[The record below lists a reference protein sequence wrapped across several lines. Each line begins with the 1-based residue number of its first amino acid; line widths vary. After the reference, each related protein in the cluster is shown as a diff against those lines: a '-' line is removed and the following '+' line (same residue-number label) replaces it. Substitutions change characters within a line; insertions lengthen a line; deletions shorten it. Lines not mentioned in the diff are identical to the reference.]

1 MPLPT
6 DKKQNYGTV
15 KPLYSRVAFLGILG
29 ALAIVLSIME
39 NVIMPALPFMPPGAK
54 PGLSNIVMMFA
65 ACTLGWQETL
75 LIVVFK
81 SLFVLI
87 TRGGSAFLMSISG
100 GLLSSLAAL
109 ILIRMNLKNISLI
122 GISVVAAVVHNIGQ
136 LLMSALLT
144 HTLMLLDYLPLLMIF
159 GVVSGVITGVIVS
172 LVIPAVCQVQTHK
185 YFGGVYGE
193 KSK

>member
-1 MPLPT
+1 MPLRT
-6 DKKQNYGTV
+6 EKT
-15 KPLYSRVAFLGILG
+15 YSKVAYLGILG
-29 ALAIVLSIME
+29 ALTIVLSIME
-39 NVIMPALPFMPPGAK
+39 NAIMPALPFMPPGAK
-54 PGLSNIVMMFA
+54 PGLSNIVVMFA
-65 ACTLGWQETL
+65 ASTLGLQETL

-100 GLLSSLAAL
+100 GLLSSLTAL
-109 ILIRMNLKNISLI
+109 ILIRMDMKNISLI
-122 GISVVAAVVHNIGQ
+122 GISVAAAVVHNIGQ

-172 LVIPAVCQVQTHK
+172 LVIPAVSQVQTHK